1 MDATSDQLE
10 YSFDAGWQTR
20 GSGCQYNSS
29 TGHASIIGVQ
39 SGKVL
44 EFDVRSKT
52 CRLCQ
57 YHFERNETV
66 PNHNCSSNWSGSS
79 KAKEPD
85 MASAMLSRIKK
96 DG

>member
-10 YSFDAGWQTR
+10 CSFDAGWQTR

-29 TGHASIIGVQ
+29 TGHASIIGIQ

-44 EFDVRSKT
+44 EFEF
-52 CRLCQ
+52 RLCQ
-57 YHFERNETV
+57 YDFERNETV

-79 KAKEPD
+79 KAMEPD
-85 MASAMLSRIKK
+85 MASAMLSRIKE